1 MNTPKEGQGTR
12 AAVPPP
18 PRKQF
23 LPADAKLK
31 VVGASENMQDERLA
45 PMTFNMPRDWHTR
58 FKMTAASRGLS
69 MKELLMLAFDAWESQ
84 QAK

>member
-1 MNTPKEGQGTR
+1 MSKPKEGQGTR

-23 LPADAKLK
+23 LPLEARLQI
-31 VVGASENMQDERLA
+31 VGAADHMQDERLA

-69 MKELLMLAFDAWESQ
+69 MKELLTEAFEAWESR